1 MAARPKLKKIVSAIP
16 IYAYF
21 KPQGIPMTKLEMV
34 NLEVEEL
41 EALKLKDSENLDQ
54 KSAAQRMGISRSTF
68 QRLLASARKKLI
80 NSILEG
86 KALRVEGGN
95 YIPGDDVV
103 ESKCLKGAHHFYVK
117 KGELSPDKEY
127 KLSKVSC
134 PECGERLI
142 KFDEGEDS

>member
-1 MAARPKLKKIVSAIP
+1 MAARPKVKKIVSAIP

-21 KPQGIPMTKLEMV
+21 KPQGIPMTKLDLV
-34 NLEVEEL
+34 KLDVEEL

-54 KSAAQRMGISRSTF
+54 KNAAQRMGISRSTF
-68 QRLLASARKKLI
+68 QRLLASARKKVA

-95 YIPGDDVV
+95 YIPGEDVI
-103 ESKCLKGAHHFYVK
+103 ESRCLKGAYHFFVK
-117 KGELSPDKEY
+117 KGQLSPEKEY

-134 PECGERLI
+134 PECGERLV
-142 KFDEGEDS
+142 KFDEE